1 MIQKHVHIVQ
11 PPRRCVTAGLRFMST
26 WAKNH
31 RPSFDCYTT
40 IDQRKKKKKQMDK
53 KKCSFVFSL
62 FPVLCEKFPLQIIRE
77 LTTSN
82 KKLSIVRVCVFQQG
96 ALYFFIDFYR
106 STGYVTYT
114 TSTTTDFYV
123 MMAAV
128 VVVVTVFSSIHT
140 NKLNSPP
147 DMCAVKGKEKK
158 IRINNITACNIA

>member
-1 MIQKHVHIVQ
+1 VCNSWIALHVHLGKKSS
-11 PPRRCVTAGLRFMST
+11 AFLRLLHD
-26 WAKNH
+26 N
-31 RPSFDCYTT
+31 RP
-40 IDQRKKKKKQMDK
+40 KKKKKQMDK

-82 KKLSIVRVCVFQQG
+82 KKLSIVRVFQQG
-96 ALYFFIDFYR
+96 ALFLYRFYR

-114 TSTTTDFYV
+114 HQHHRTDFYV

-128 VVVVTVFSSIHT
+128 LVVVTVFSSIHT

-147 DMCAVKGKEKK
+147 DMCAVKEENK
-158 IRINNITACNIA
+158 N